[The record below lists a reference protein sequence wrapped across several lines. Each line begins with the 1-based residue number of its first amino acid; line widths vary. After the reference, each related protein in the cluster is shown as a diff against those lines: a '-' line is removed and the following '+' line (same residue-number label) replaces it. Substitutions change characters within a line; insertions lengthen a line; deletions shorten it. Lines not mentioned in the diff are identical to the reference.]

1 MKYQAKVDIWI
12 RVLLYVILSMFFA
25 LIFFVPNEER
35 YVIVIVTL
43 SLAIIIFPLLY
54 GYYEM
59 RGEYLY
65 IRKSIFTKKIPYD
78 KIKSLKLC
86 KNFKSRYPMTLER
99 IEINEHDKGSIRGT
113 TYIGPKN
120 RDDMLCELKKRRN
133 NLNNKNGRTKER

>member
-120 RDDMLCELKKRRN
+120 RDDMFCELKKRCHN
-133 NLNNKNGRTKER
+133 